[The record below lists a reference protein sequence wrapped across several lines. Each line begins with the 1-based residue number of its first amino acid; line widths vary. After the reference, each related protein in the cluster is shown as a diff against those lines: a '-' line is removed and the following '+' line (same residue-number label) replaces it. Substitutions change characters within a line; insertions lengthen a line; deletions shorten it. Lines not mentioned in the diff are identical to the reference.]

1 VLVSGCL
8 EGSGAARRFVQLG
21 AVAIRLT
28 RGGGFACC
36 VGMAAQVAG
45 SRASGRPQLKVVREK
60 AVLVAVTIP
69 GQYIEVE
76 PQSIVIV

>member
-1 VLVSGCL
+1 
-8 EGSGAARRFVQLG
+8 
-21 AVAIRLT
+21 
-28 RGGGFACC
+28 
-36 VGMAAQVAG
+36 MAAQVAG

-76 PQSIVIV
+76 PQSIMIV